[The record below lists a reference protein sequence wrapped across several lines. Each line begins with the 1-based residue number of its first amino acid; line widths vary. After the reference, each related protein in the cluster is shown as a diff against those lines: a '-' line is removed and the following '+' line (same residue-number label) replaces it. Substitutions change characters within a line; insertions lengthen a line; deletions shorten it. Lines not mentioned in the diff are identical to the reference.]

1 MKVREIISSNNT
13 IFKVLLTLTRARG
26 IKKYEMALLSGPK
39 QIGEVLRDFPDHCSG
54 IIFSDHHETPVV
66 PASLEIPFYR
76 LRSELFR
83 QIDLY
88 DTHQPVLLVRVD
100 PFSRWTDASWPSG
113 CTLCI
118 PFQDPANVGAV
129 IRSAAAF
136 GVSSV
141 VILKEAAHPFLPKAV
156 RVAGSAIFRV
166 SMFEGPSLNSL
177 DVSNVPLLTLSPEG
191 KDVAD
196 FRFPHTF
203 CLVPGLEGSGLP
215 DHLSEE
221 ATSLSIPMKPKVE
234 SLNAALATGIV
245 LYLWRNGLA
254 RRRQA
259 GINH

>member
-100 PFSRWTDASWPSG
+100 PFSRVKGGHSERGSPS
-113 CTLCI
+113 
-118 PFQDPANVGAV
+118 FPAK
-129 IRSAAAF
+129 SAPCGWERHF
-136 GVSSV
+136 
-141 VILKEAAHPFLPKAV
+141 
-156 RVAGSAIFRV
+156 
-166 SMFEGPSLNSL
+166 
-177 DVSNVPLLTLSPEG
+177 
-191 KDVAD
+191 
-196 FRFPHTF
+196 
-203 CLVPGLEGSGLP
+203 
-215 DHLSEE
+215 
-221 ATSLSIPMKPKVE
+221 
-234 SLNAALATGIV
+234 
-245 LYLWRNGLA
+245 
-254 RRRQA
+254 
-259 GINH
+259 